1 MIAAVALG
9 ARAAMIGRPRAYGL
23 VAGGAGVAD
32 VLSSMREDM
41 VRTLRLLGANSV
53 EELDASFV
61 RLALGEGP
69 IPP

>member
-1 MIAAVALG
+1 
-9 ARAAMIGRPRAYGL
+9 
-23 VAGGAGVAD
+23 
-32 VLSSMREDM
+32 MREDM